1 MEPEDS
7 LPRSLKPASYPY
19 REPEKFSPRPPIL
32 SIRNLSQA
40 DKNLKDAC
48 NTTVLEPILW
58 NSKAEL
64 CFLSQLMKVQNW
76 YKFKYHHTRSTI
88 KRLLKRSRFNVRYI
102 VY

>member
-48 NTTVLEPILW
+48 NTTVLEPIL
-58 NSKAEL
+58 
-64 CFLSQLMKVQNW
+64 
-76 YKFKYHHTRSTI
+76 
-88 KRLLKRSRFNVRYI
+88 
-102 VY
+102 